1 MDARLEAILQTAG
14 EWDDRNAANHAT
26 LQLWMLLE
34 MHNLPASYMQE
45 EYETTLPLEVRQLPF
60 DDEEQRDL
68 VAGICKLVALAPNP
82 SGRVSWLSAL
92 SAALPW
98 VALEPV
104 LRLLVDRPG
113 LAWSEADLRQV
124 LVALDHMLGYV
135 WMEEDDPR
143 FPHLRELS
151 EIIDRLQPISLVS
164 ALAGGDNPDVAD
176 VAASVRK
183 KLEHASISARLK

>member
-1 MDARLEAILQTAG
+1 MDDLLKAILQTAG
-14 EWDDRNAANHAT
+14 EWDDREAARHAT

-45 EYETTLPLEVRQLPF
+45 EYETVLPLDVRQLPF
-60 DDEEQRDL
+60 NDEEQSDL
-68 VAGICKLVALAPNP
+68 VAGICELVALAPNP
-82 SGRVSWLSAL
+82 SGRLSWLSVL

-98 VALEPV
+98 VALEPA

-113 LAWSEADLRQV
+113 LVWRDDDLRQL

-135 WMEEDDPR
+135 WMKEDDPR
-143 FPHLRELS
+143 LPHLRKLS
-151 EIIDRLQPISLVS
+151 EIIDRLQPIPLVS
-164 ALAGGDNPDVAD
+164 ELAAGDNPEVAD

-183 KLEHASISARLK
+183 KLEYAIISAR